1 MATFIALMRK
11 ERDSDY
17 GVDFPDFP
25 GCITAGSDLDE
36 ASACAREALAFHI
49 AGMVEDGLDL
59 PDPSTLE
66 DIMADPHNRDAVAFL
81 VHLPA
86 PKVPSKRVNVMLP
99 EDLLQAIDADAKK
112 HGLSRSSFLAVAARD
127 RLGMETP
134 T

>member
-1 MATFIALMRK
+1 MATYIALMRK
-11 ERDSDY
+11 DRDSDY

-49 AGMVEDGLDL
+49 AGMVEDGLDV

-66 DIMADPHNRDAVAFL
+66 DVMADPYNRDAVAFL
-81 VHLPA
+81 VSVPEV
-86 PKVPSKRVNVMLP
+86 KVRSKRVNVMLP
-99 EDLLQAIDADAKK
+99 EDLLRAIDADAKK